1 MVFTLVILPALTH
14 MNILAPFVIL
24 LAGTWAQSTSE
35 QDHMSHCLPA
45 VRKFMTDGS
54 DSVEWLFEKANE
66 ETDVVI
72 LYLTRMCF
80 FHHPR
85 SEEKYDMAP
94 VFKQVTDKVA
104 SFDQDEFDL
113 LSEAVRLEI
122 VRGQYFQDYIDA
134 VTEIPEVDGTDMLLV
149 QIIAACIGLG
159 VPLYMWK
166 RQRGTRTKQD

>member
-1 MVFTLVILPALTH
+1 
-14 MNILAPFVIL
+14 
-24 LAGTWAQSTSE
+24 
-35 QDHMSHCLPA
+35 
-45 VRKFMTDGS
+45 
-54 DSVEWLFEKANE
+54 
-66 ETDVVI
+66 
-72 LYLTRMCF
+72 
-80 FHHPR
+80 
-85 SEEKYDMAP
+85 MAP

-104 SFDQDEFDL
+104 SFDQDEFEL